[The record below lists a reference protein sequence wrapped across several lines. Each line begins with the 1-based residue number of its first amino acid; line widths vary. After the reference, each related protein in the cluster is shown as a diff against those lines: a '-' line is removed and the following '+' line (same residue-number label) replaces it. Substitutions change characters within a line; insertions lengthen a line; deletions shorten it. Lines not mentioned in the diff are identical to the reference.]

1 MAKTKP
7 LVQVENAKELRRTVK
22 RIADAD
28 LKKELR
34 EANKAGAE
42 IVAQESKVLVPS
54 RSGKLRGSIKATAG
68 QASASVKAGSA
79 KTVPYAG
86 PIHFG
91 WPTRPDRARGWRGG
105 PIAPQ
110 PFIYEAAD
118 RRIKQVREAYDKRV
132 NALAKKL
139 ESK

>member
-1 MAKTKP
+1 MATRKP
-7 LVQVENAKELRRTVK
+7 LVEIENAKELRRTIKKMV
-22 RIADAD
+22 DTD

-34 EANKAGAE
+34 QANKDAAE
-42 IVAQESKVLVPS
+42 VVAREAKVLVPS
-54 RSGKLRGSIKATAG
+54 RSGRLRGAIKSTAG
-68 QASASVKAGSA
+68 QGSASVKAGS

-91 WPTRPDRARGWRGG
+91 WPNRPNRARGWRGG

-118 RRIKQVREAYDKRV
+118 RRIGEVREAYDKRV
-132 NALAKKL
+132 NALARKM
-139 ESK
+139 EST